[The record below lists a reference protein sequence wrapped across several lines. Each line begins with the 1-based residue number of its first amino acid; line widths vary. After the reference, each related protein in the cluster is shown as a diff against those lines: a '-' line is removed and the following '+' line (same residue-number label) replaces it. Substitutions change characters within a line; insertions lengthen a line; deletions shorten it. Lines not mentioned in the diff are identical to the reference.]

1 LVPIAVNSVVD
12 IESIKRAAPAD
23 AAEIV
28 KWMQTAAAE
37 KADVENYNRS
47 GSGDLES

>member
-1 LVPIAVNSVVD
+1 MVPIAVNSVVD
-12 IESIKRAAPAD
+12 IESIKREAPAD